1 MRMDVDP
8 RVSICQFSTYRWSFY
23 EDVIRYSTHG
33 FETMGLWRQKIDDF
47 GRSAGIDLLY
57 ENKMSVSS
65 VHWAGG
71 FTGDGRTFSDAIE
84 DAIESIHLAS
94 QVDADCLIIHPGSR
108 NGHTT
113 SNARRLMNSAL
124 SQLVPVAADYGVK
137 LAIEPM
143 LTRNA
148 ASWTFI
154 ERLEDSFELMEK
166 FPAQYLG
173 WVFDLYHFGFDAELF
188 ETLENQI
195 QRLQLV
201 QLSDRKLILEKTGK
215 SEQGRDSFRLPLG
228 KGETPI
234 EAWLG
239 KLQSLGY
246 TGKYELEVHGAS
258 VKDLDYFSL
267 LDDTIDFLGSQRISE
282 MLESRPVSSSPDI
295 LQIDQ
300 RQFD

>member
-1 MRMDVDP
+1 MRMKVDP
-8 RVSICQFSTYRWSFY
+8 RVSICQFSTYQWSFY
-23 EDVIRYSTHG
+23 EDVIRYSTLG
-33 FETMGLWRQKIDDF
+33 FATMGLWRQKIDDF
-47 GRSAGIDLLY
+47 GRSAAIDLLY

-84 DAIESIHLAS
+84 DAVESIHLAS

-113 SNARRLMNSAL
+113 SNACRLMNSAL

-148 ASWTFI
+148 ASWTFM
-154 ERLEDSFELMEK
+154 ERLEDSFELMER
-166 FPAQYLG
+166 FPAQHLG

-188 ETLENQI
+188 ENLESQI
-195 QRLQLV
+195 NRLRLV
-201 QLSDRKLILEKTGK
+201 QLSDRNLLLEKSGK
-215 SEQGRDSFRLPLG
+215 SRQGQDSFRLPLG
-228 KGETPI
+228 KGEAPI

-239 KLQSLGY
+239 KLQRIGY
-246 TGKYELEVHGAS
+246 TGKYELEVHGSS
-258 VKDLDYFSL
+258 VKDIDYFSL
-267 LDDTIDFLGSQRISE
+267 LDDTIDFLGSQQVSE
-282 MLESRPVSSSPDI
+282 MLEARPTSSRPDI

>member
-8 RVSICQFSTYRWSFY
+8 RVSICQFSTYQWSFY
-23 EDVIRYSTHG
+23 EDVIRYSTLG
-33 FETMGLWRQKIDDF
+33 FATMGLWRQKIDDF
-47 GRSAGIDLLY
+47 GRSAAIDLLY

-84 DAIESIHLAS
+84 DAVESIHLAS

-113 SNARRLMNSAL
+113 SNACRLMNSAL

-148 ASWTFI
+148 ASWTFM
-154 ERLEDSFELMEK
+154 ERLEDSFELMER
-166 FPAQYLG
+166 FPAQHLG

-188 ETLENQI
+188 ETLASQI
-195 QRLQLV
+195 NRLRLV
-201 QLSDRKLILEKTGK
+201 QLSDRNLLLEKSGK
-215 SEQGRDSFRLPLG
+215 SRQGQDSFRLPLG
-228 KGETPI
+228 KGEAPI

-239 KLQSLGY
+239 KLQRIGY
-246 TGKYELEVHGAS
+246 NGKYELEVHGSS
-258 VKDLDYFSL
+258 VKDIDYFSL
-267 LDDTIDFLGSQRISE
+267 LDDTIDFLGSQQVSE
-282 MLESRPVSSSPDI
+282 MLEARPTSSRPDI

>member
-23 EDVIRYSTHG
+23 EDVIRYSTLG
-33 FETMGLWRQKIDDF
+33 FESMGLWRQKIDDF
-47 GRSAGIDLLY
+47 GRSAAIDLLY

-71 FTGDGRTFSDAIE
+71 FTGDGRTFSDSIE

-113 SNARRLMNSAL
+113 SNATRLMKSAL
-124 SQLVPVAADYGVK
+124 TQLVPVAADYGVK
-137 LAIEPM
+137 LAMEPM

-148 ASWTFI
+148 ASWTYL
-154 ERLEDSFELMEK
+154 ERLEDSFELMER
-166 FPAQYLG
+166 FPAQSVG

-188 ETLENQI
+188 ETLENRI
-195 QRLQLV
+195 QRLLLV
-201 QLSDRKLILEKTGK
+201 QLSDRKLVLEKNAR
-215 SEQGRDSFRLPLG
+215 SRQGHDSFRLPLG
-228 KGETPI
+228 KGEAPI

-239 KLQSLGY
+239 KLQGLGY
-246 TGKYELEVHGAS
+246 AGKYELEVHGS
-258 VKDLDYFSL
+258 CVKDLDYFSL
-267 LDDTIDFLGSQRISE
+267 LDETIDYLGAPRISE
-282 MLESRPVSSSPDI
+282 MLESRPVNSSPDI

-300 RQFD
+300 RQID

>member
-8 RVSICQFSTYRWSFY
+8 RVSVCQFSTYRWSFY
-23 EDVIRYSTHG
+23 EDVIRYSTLG
-33 FETMGLWRQKIDDF
+33 FESMGLWRQKIDDI
-47 GRSAGIDLLY
+47 GRSKAIDLLY

-94 QVDADCLIIHPGSR
+94 QVNADCLIIHPGSR

-113 SNARRLMNSAL
+113 SNASRLMNSAL
-124 SQLVPVAADYGVK
+124 SQLSPVAADYGVK

-148 ASWTFI
+148 ASWTYL
-154 ERLEDSFELMEK
+154 ERLEDSFELMDK
-166 FPAQYLG
+166 FPAETVG
-173 WVFDLYHFGFDAELF
+173 WIFDLYHFGFDAELF
-188 ETLENQI
+188 ETLEN
-195 QRLQLV
+195 RLERLLLV
-201 QLSDRKLILEKTGK
+201 QLADRKLLVEKTEN
-215 SEQGRDSFRLPLG
+215 SRQGHDSFRLPLG

-239 KLQSLGY
+239 KLQGLGY
-246 TGKYELEVHGAS
+246 TGKYELEVHGSS

-267 LDDTIDFLGSQRISE
+267 LDDTIDFLGSQKISE
-282 MLESRPVSSSPDI
+282 MLESRPVSSNPKT

-300 RQFD
+300 GQID

>member
-1 MRMDVDP
+1 MDVDP

-23 EDVIRYSTHG
+23 EDVIRYSTLG
-33 FETMGLWRQKIDDF
+33 FESMGLWRQKLDDF
-47 GRSAGIDLLY
+47 GRSAAIDLLY

-71 FTGDGRTFSDAIE
+71 FTGDGRTFSDSIE

-113 SNARRLMNSAL
+113 SNATRLMKSAL

-148 ASWTFI
+148 ASWTYL
-154 ERLEDSFELMEK
+154 ERLEDSFELMER
-166 FPAQYLG
+166 FPAQSVG

-188 ETLENQI
+188 ETLENRI
-195 QRLQLV
+195 QRLLLV
-201 QLSDRKLILEKTGK
+201 QLSDRKLVLEKNARSG
-215 SEQGRDSFRLPLG
+215 QGHDSFRLPLG
-228 KGETPI
+228 KGEAPI

-239 KLQSLGY
+239 KLQGLGY
-246 TGKYELEVHGAS
+246 AGKYELEVHGS
-258 VKDLDYFSL
+258 CVKDLDYFSL
-267 LDDTIDFLGSQRISE
+267 LDETIDYLGAPRISE
-282 MLESRPVSSSPDI
+282 MLESRPVNSSPEI

-300 RQFD
+300 RQID

>member
-1 MRMDVDP
+1 MDVDP

-23 EDVIRYSTHG
+23 EDVIRYSTLG
-33 FETMGLWRQKIDDF
+33 FESMGLWRQKIDDF
-47 GRSAGIDLLY
+47 GRSAAIDLLY

-71 FTGDGRTFSDAIE
+71 FTGDGRTFSDSIE

-113 SNARRLMNSAL
+113 SNATRLMKSAL
-124 SQLVPVAADYGVK
+124 TQLVPVAADYGVK

-148 ASWTFI
+148 ASWTYL
-154 ERLEDSFELMEK
+154 ERLEDSFELMER
-166 FPAQYLG
+166 FPAQSVG

-188 ETLENQI
+188 ETLENRI
-195 QRLQLV
+195 QRLLLV
-201 QLSDRKLILEKTGK
+201 QLSDRKLVLEKNAR
-215 SEQGRDSFRLPLG
+215 SRQGHDSFRLPLG
-228 KGETPI
+228 KGEAPI

-239 KLQSLGY
+239 KLQGLGY
-246 TGKYELEVHGAS
+246 AGKYELEVHGS
-258 VKDLDYFSL
+258 CVKDLDYFSL
-267 LDDTIDFLGSQRISE
+267 LDETIDYLGAPRISE
-282 MLESRPVSSSPDI
+282 MLESRPVNSSPEI

-300 RQFD
+300 RQID

>member
-8 RVSICQFSTYRWSFY
+8 RVSVCQFSTYRWSFY

-33 FETMGLWRQKIDDF
+33 FKTMGLWRRKIDDF
-47 GRSAGIDLLY
+47 GRSAAIDVLY

-84 DAIESIHLAS
+84 DAIDSIQLAS

-113 SNARRLMNSAL
+113 SNASRLMNSAL
-124 SQLVPVAADYGVK
+124 SHLVPVAADYGVK

-148 ASWTFI
+148 SSWTFM
-154 ERLEDSFELMEK
+154 ECLEDSFELMEK

-173 WVFDLYHFGFDAELF
+173 WVFDMYHFGFDAELF
-188 ETLENQI
+188 ETLESQVH
-195 QRLQLV
+195 RLQLV
-201 QLSDRKLILEKTGK
+201 QLADRKLLMEKTCK
-215 SEQGRDSFRLPLG
+215 SRQGHDSFRLPLG
-228 KGETPI
+228 KGEAPI

-239 KLQSLGY
+239 KLQGLGY
-246 TGKYELEVHGAS
+246 TGIYELEIHGSS
-258 VKDLDYFSL
+258 VKELDYFSL
-267 LDDTIDFLGSQRISE
+267 LDETIDFFAAQKISE
-282 MLESRPVSSSPDI
+282 MLEVRPNSARPDI

>member
-23 EDVIRYSTHG
+23 EDVIRYSTLG
-33 FETMGLWRQKIDDF
+33 FESMGLWRQKLDDF
-47 GRSAGIDLLY
+47 GRSAAIDLLY

-71 FTGDGRTFSDAIE
+71 FTGDGRTFSDSIE

-113 SNARRLMNSAL
+113 SNATRLMKSAL

-148 ASWTFI
+148 ASWTYL
-154 ERLEDSFELMEK
+154 ERLEDSFELMER
-166 FPAQYLG
+166 FPAQSVG

-188 ETLENQI
+188 ETLENRI
-195 QRLQLV
+195 QRLLLV
-201 QLSDRKLILEKTGK
+201 QLSDRKLVLEKNARSG
-215 SEQGRDSFRLPLG
+215 QGHDSFRLPLG
-228 KGETPI
+228 KGEAPI

-239 KLQSLGY
+239 KLQGLGY
-246 TGKYELEVHGAS
+246 AGKYELEVHGS
-258 VKDLDYFSL
+258 CVKDLDYFSL
-267 LDDTIDFLGSQRISE
+267 LDETIDYLGAPRVSE
-282 MLESRPVSSSPDI
+282 MLESRPVNSSPDI

-300 RQFD
+300 RQID

>member
-1 MRMDVDP
+1 MAVDP
-8 RVSICQFSTYRWSFY
+8 RASICQFSTYQWSFY
-23 EDVIRYSTHG
+23 EDVIRYSTLG
-33 FETMGLWRQKIDDF
+33 FATIGIWRQKIDDF
-47 GRSAGIDLLY
+47 GQSAAIDLLY

-71 FTGDGRTFSDAIE
+71 FTGDGRTFSDAID
-84 DAIESIHLAS
+84 DAVDSIHLAS

-113 SNARRLMNSAL
+113 SNACRLMNSAL

-148 ASWTFI
+148 SSWTFM
-154 ERLEDSFELMEK
+154 ERLEDSFELMER
-166 FPAQYLG
+166 FPAQHLG

-188 ETLENQI
+188 ETLESQI
-195 QRLQLV
+195 QRLRLV
-201 QLSDRKLILEKTGK
+201 QLSDRNLLLGKTGK
-215 SEQGRDSFRLPLG
+215 PRQDQESFRLPLG
-228 KGETPI
+228 KGEAPI

-239 KLQSLGY
+239 KLQRLGY
-246 TGKYELEVHGAS
+246 TGKYELEVHGSS

-267 LDDTIDFLGSQRISE
+267 LDDTIDFLGSKKVAE
-282 MLESRPVSSSPDI
+282 MLELRPTNSSI

-300 RQFD
+300 RQID

>member
-23 EDVIRYSTHG
+23 EDVIRYSTLG
-33 FETMGLWRQKIDDF
+33 FESMGLWRQKIDDF
-47 GRSAGIDLLY
+47 GRSAAIDLLY

-71 FTGDGRTFSDAIE
+71 FTGDGRTFSDSIE

-113 SNARRLMNSAL
+113 SNATRLMKSAL

-137 LAIEPM
+137 LAMEPM

-148 ASWTFI
+148 ASWTYL
-154 ERLEDSFELMEK
+154 ERLEDSFELMER
-166 FPAQYLG
+166 FPAQSVG

-188 ETLENQI
+188 ETLENRI
-195 QRLQLV
+195 QRLLLV
-201 QLSDRKLILEKTGK
+201 QLTDRKLVLEKNARSG
-215 SEQGRDSFRLPLG
+215 QGHDSFRLPLG
-228 KGETPI
+228 KGEAPI

-239 KLQSLGY
+239 KLQGLGY
-246 TGKYELEVHGAS
+246 AGKYELEVHGS
-258 VKDLDYFSL
+258 CVKDLDYFSL
-267 LDDTIDFLGSQRISE
+267 LDETIDYLGAPRVSE
-282 MLESRPVSSSPDI
+282 MLESRPVNSSPDI

-300 RQFD
+300 RQID

>member
-23 EDVIRYSTHG
+23 EDVIRYSTLG
-33 FETMGLWRQKIDDF
+33 FESMGLWRQKIDDF
-47 GRSAGIDLLY
+47 GRSAAIDLLY

-71 FTGDGRTFSDAIE
+71 FTGDGRTFSDSIE

-113 SNARRLMNSAL
+113 SNATRLMKSAL

-148 ASWTFI
+148 ASWTYL
-154 ERLEDSFELMEK
+154 ERLEDSFELMER
-166 FPAQYLG
+166 FPAQSVG

-188 ETLENQI
+188 ETLENRI
-195 QRLQLV
+195 QRLLLV
-201 QLSDRKLILEKTGK
+201 QLSDRKLVLEKNARSG
-215 SEQGRDSFRLPLG
+215 QGHDSFRLPLG
-228 KGETPI
+228 KGEAPI

-239 KLQSLGY
+239 KLQGLGY
-246 TGKYELEVHGAS
+246 AGKYELEVHGS
-258 VKDLDYFSL
+258 CVKDLDYFSL
-267 LDDTIDFLGSQRISE
+267 LDETIDYLGAPRISE
-282 MLESRPVSSSPDI
+282 MLESRPVNSSPEI

-300 RQFD
+300 RQID

>member
-23 EDVIRYSTHG
+23 EDVIRYSTLG
-33 FETMGLWRQKIDDF
+33 FESMGLWRQKLDDF
-47 GRSAGIDLLY
+47 GRSAAIDLLY

-71 FTGDGRTFSDAIE
+71 FTGDGRTFSDSIE

-113 SNARRLMNSAL
+113 SNATRLMKSAL
-124 SQLVPVAADYGVK
+124 TQLVPVAADYGVK
-137 LAIEPM
+137 LAMEPM

-148 ASWTFI
+148 ASWTYL
-154 ERLEDSFELMEK
+154 ERLEDSFELMER
-166 FPAQYLG
+166 FPAQSVG

-188 ETLENQI
+188 ETLENRI
-195 QRLQLV
+195 QRLLLV
-201 QLSDRKLILEKTGK
+201 QLSDRKLVLEKNAR
-215 SEQGRDSFRLPLG
+215 SRQGHDSFRLPLG
-228 KGETPI
+228 KGEAPI

-239 KLQSLGY
+239 KLQGLGY
-246 TGKYELEVHGAS
+246 AGKYELEVHGS
-258 VKDLDYFSL
+258 CVKDLDYFSL
-267 LDDTIDFLGSQRISE
+267 LDETIDYLGAPRISE
-282 MLESRPVSSSPDI
+282 MLESRPVNSSPDI

-300 RQFD
+300 RQID

>member
-1 MRMDVDP
+1 MDVDP

-23 EDVIRYSTHG
+23 EDVIRYSTLG
-33 FETMGLWRQKIDDF
+33 FESMGLWRQKIDDF
-47 GRSAGIDLLY
+47 GRSAAIDLLY

-71 FTGDGRTFSDAIE
+71 FTGDGRTFSDSIE

-113 SNARRLMNSAL
+113 SNATRLMKSAL

-148 ASWTFI
+148 ASWTYL
-154 ERLEDSFELMEK
+154 ERLEDSFELMER
-166 FPAQYLG
+166 FPAQSVG

-188 ETLENQI
+188 ETLENRI
-195 QRLQLV
+195 QRLLLV
-201 QLSDRKLILEKTGK
+201 QLSDRKLVLEKNARSG
-215 SEQGRDSFRLPLG
+215 QGHDSFRLPLG
-228 KGETPI
+228 KGEAPI

-239 KLQSLGY
+239 KLQGLGY
-246 TGKYELEVHGAS
+246 AGKYELEVHGS
-258 VKDLDYFSL
+258 CVKDLDYFSL
-267 LDDTIDFLGSQRISE
+267 LDETIDYLGAPRVSE
-282 MLESRPVSSSPDI
+282 MLESRPVNSSPDI

-300 RQFD
+300 RQID

>member
-1 MRMDVDP
+1 MDVDP

-23 EDVIRYSTHG
+23 EDVIRYSTLG
-33 FETMGLWRQKIDDF
+33 FESMGLWRQKLDDF
-47 GRSAGIDLLY
+47 GRSAAIDLLY

-71 FTGDGRTFSDAIE
+71 FTGDGRTFSDSIE

-113 SNARRLMNSAL
+113 SNATRLMKSAL
-124 SQLVPVAADYGVK
+124 TQLVPVAADYGVK
-137 LAIEPM
+137 LAMEPM

-148 ASWTFI
+148 ASWTYL
-154 ERLEDSFELMEK
+154 ERLEDSFELMER
-166 FPAQYLG
+166 FPAQSVG

-188 ETLENQI
+188 ETLENRI
-195 QRLQLV
+195 QRLLLV
-201 QLSDRKLILEKTGK
+201 QLSDRKLVLEKNAR
-215 SEQGRDSFRLPLG
+215 SRQGHDSFRLPLG
-228 KGETPI
+228 KGEAPI

-239 KLQSLGY
+239 KLQGLGY
-246 TGKYELEVHGAS
+246 AGKYELEVHGS
-258 VKDLDYFSL
+258 CVKDLDYFSL
-267 LDDTIDFLGSQRISE
+267 LDETIDYLGAPRISE
-282 MLESRPVSSSPDI
+282 MLESRPVNSSPEI

-300 RQFD
+300 RQID

>member
-23 EDVIRYSTHG
+23 EDVIRYSTLG
-33 FETMGLWRQKIDDF
+33 FESMGLWRQKLDDF
-47 GRSAGIDLLY
+47 GRSAAIDLLY

-71 FTGDGRTFSDAIE
+71 FTGDGRTFSDSIE

-113 SNARRLMNSAL
+113 SNATRLMKSAL
-124 SQLVPVAADYGVK
+124 TKLVPVAADYGVK
-137 LAIEPM
+137 LAMEPM

-148 ASWTFI
+148 ASWTYL
-154 ERLEDSFELMEK
+154 ERLEDSFELMER
-166 FPAQYLG
+166 FPTQSVG

-188 ETLENQI
+188 ETLENRI
-195 QRLQLV
+195 QRLLLV
-201 QLSDRKLILEKTGK
+201 QLSDRKLVLEKNAR
-215 SEQGRDSFRLPLG
+215 SRQGHDSFRLPLG
-228 KGETPI
+228 KGEAPI

-239 KLQSLGY
+239 KLQGLGY
-246 TGKYELEVHGAS
+246 AGKYELEVHGS
-258 VKDLDYFSL
+258 CVKDLDYFSL
-267 LDDTIDFLGSQRISE
+267 LDETIDYLGAPRISE
-282 MLESRPVSSSPDI
+282 MLESRPVNSSPEI

-300 RQFD
+300 RQID

>member
-23 EDVIRYSTHG
+23 EDVIRYSTLG
-33 FETMGLWRQKIDDF
+33 FESMGLWRQKIDDF
-47 GRSAGIDLLY
+47 GRSAAIDLLY

-71 FTGDGRTFSDAIE
+71 FTGDGRTFSDSIE

-113 SNARRLMNSAL
+113 SNATRLMKSAL

-148 ASWTFI
+148 ASWTFL
-154 ERLEDSFELMEK
+154 ERLEDSFELMER
-166 FPAQYLG
+166 FPAQSVG

-188 ETLENQI
+188 ETLENRI
-195 QRLQLV
+195 QRLLLV
-201 QLSDRKLILEKTGK
+201 QLSDRKLVLEKNARSG
-215 SEQGRDSFRLPLG
+215 QGHDSFRLPLG
-228 KGETPI
+228 KGEAPI

-239 KLQSLGY
+239 KLQGLGY
-246 TGKYELEVHGAS
+246 AGKYELEVHGS
-258 VKDLDYFSL
+258 CVKDLDYFSL
-267 LDDTIDFLGSQRISE
+267 LDETIDYLGAPRVSE
-282 MLESRPVSSSPDI
+282 MLESRPVNSSPDI

-300 RQFD
+300 RQID